1 MHKVVCVTPLRFC
14 SPQFI
19 VIMGWDAKDCRL
31 EKAIRWGLGCGV
43 GWGVQPAYLLYVQGY
58 SEAQED
64 KTRLSFGDGAL
75 EKKS

>member
-64 KTRLSFGDGAL
+64 
-75 EKKS
+75 

>member
-31 EKAIRWGLGCGV
+31 EKAIRWVV
-43 GWGVQPAYLLYVQGY
+43 GWGGVFSLPIYFTSKVIV
-58 SEAQED
+58 
-64 KTRLSFGDGAL
+64 RL
-75 EKKS
+75 KKIK

>member
-1 MHKVVCVTPLRFC
+1 M
-14 SPQFI
+14 
-19 VIMGWDAKDCRL
+19 
-31 EKAIRWGLGCGV
+31 